1 MKFKLLF
8 GILIIIS
15 CSKESFDNFSF
26 NNQSFNGE
34 LKWIKKFGGSS
45 DDKASDIIETSDG
58 NIAIIGSSSS
68 LDGSIVDKNTNE
80 FDVLYSKN
88 EIGSE
93 IFKRMFKMN
102 EPKLILKFLEEK
114 TNIYEELKIM
124 STFPIKI
131 FLKSLFKKIF
141 KKI

>member
-1 MKFKLLF
+1 MFY
-8 GILIIIS
+8 
-15 CSKESFDNFSF
+15 D
-26 NNQSFNGE
+26 
-34 LKWIKKFGGSS
+34 
-45 DDKASDIIETSDG
+45 
-58 NIAIIGSSSS
+58 
-68 LDGSIVDKNTNE
+68 SIMI
-80 FDVLYSKN
+80 DVLYSKN